1 MAIVITS
8 GGVDDI
14 NNIQIACKQCNWLKA
29 DSLPDDFADRISSI
43 FMYQMEKKR
52 KDNLMWKI
60 ARIIINEII

>member
-1 MAIVITS
+1 MFTI
-8 GGVDDI
+8 
-14 NNIQIACKQCNWLKA
+14 WLKA

>member
-1 MAIVITS
+1 MWKEI
-8 GGVDDI
+8 DDI